1 VERKEVTME
10 GTKTPTR
17 WVPPLVGGVVGLVV
31 GAIVSVNVMI
41 FGGAPDGYQTSIA
54 DLFSHS
60 PVLGVVV
67 VAIFLAGPVVGV
79 VLGLRVGQGSSS

>member
-1 VERKEVTME
+1 ME
-10 GTKTPTR
+10 GTRTSTR
-17 WVPPLVGGVVGLVV
+17 WVAAVVGGIVGFVV
-31 GAIVSVNVMI
+31 GAIVAVNVMI